1 MIRLAPYIAQRAPL
15 SRRQAEQAIKMGR
28 IAVDGVV
35 ATDFYA
41 ESFTTIALDGADL
54 LLPPS
59 PKMWI
64 YYKPVGELV
73 TRFDPQGR
81 PTVFDALRPQLPEGP
96 LVCVGRLDYE
106 SEGLLLLTNA
116 PSVAHSLEKG
126 RLNRC
131 YRVWV
136 RGQLTEDRIN
146 ALENGMTIEDIYY
159 RPCRIMV
166 ERQSDGCS
174 QVLVTLTE
182 GKKREIRV
190 LMSAINQHVTRLMRI
205 SFGPFRLGGLVAGNV
220 IPVEDAAVDAFLASV
235 EEEKKRLSQRQ
246 PGSIP
251 RRTDGKPRSVF
262 SAQFCG
268 KRSEH
273 SGRNEEIKQNAIKSR
288 WEKRAPKEQEGDGV
302 SAPRPAYGSAPRP
315 AYGSARPSSEGSS
328 GSRPAYG
335 APRSDSPRP
344 AYSAS
349 RPSSEGG
356 SRPAYGAPRSDSP
369 RPAYGSAPRAAYGS
383 APRPAYG
390 GGAPRS
396 DSPRPAYGSKPRSFG
411 EGKPSYGSAPRAAY
425 GSSSGSRPA
434 YGSSRPS
441 SEGSSG
447 SRPAYGGGAPRS
459 DSPRPAYGSKPRSFG
474 EGKPAYGAPRSD
486 SPRPAYGSKP
496 RSFGEGKPAYGAP
509 RSDSPR
515 PAYGPSRPSSEGGS
529 RPAYGAP
536 RIGKPVSRSPKTPR
550 PTLKLDK

>member
-1 MIRLAPYIAQRAPL
+1 VIRLAPYIAQRAPL

-28 IAVDGVV
+28 ITVDGVV

-41 ESFTTIALDGADL
+41 ESFTTIGLDGTDL
-54 LLPPS
+54 LLPPP

-136 RGQLTEDRIN
+136 RGQLTDDRIK

-159 RPCRIMV
+159 RPCRIIV

-190 LMSAINQHVTRLMRI
+190 LMSAVNQHVTRLMRI

-220 IPVEDAAVDAFLASV
+220 IPVADEAVNAFLASV

-246 PGSIP
+246 PGSISH
-251 RRTDGKPRSVF
+251 RTDGKPRSVLSPKF
-262 SAQFCG
+262 PG
-268 KRSEH
+268 DRRGGGRSEY
-273 SGRNEEIKQNAIKSR
+273 SGRNEEVKKNAIKNR
-288 WEKRAPKEQEGDGV
+288 WEKRAPKEREEQTAEGKP
-302 SAPRPAYGSAPRP
+302 SYGS
-315 AYGSARPSSEGSS
+315 S
-328 GSRPAYG
+328 
-335 APRSDSPRP
+335 
-344 AYSAS
+344 
-349 RPSSEGG
+349 
-356 SRPAYGAPRSDSP
+356 APRSDSP
-369 RPAYGSAPRAAYGS
+369 RPAYGSSSGSRPAYGS
-383 APRPAYG
+383 KPRSFGEGKPSYGSSAPRSDSPRPAYG
-390 GGAPRS
+390 SSSGSRPAYGSSAPRSDSPRPAYGSSSGSRPAYGSSAPRS

-411 EGKPSYGSAPRAAY
+411 ESKPAY

-434 YGSSRPS
+434 YGSS
-441 SEGSSG
+441 
-447 SRPAYGGGAPRS
+447 APRS
-459 DSPRPAYGSKPRSFG
+459 DSPRPAYGSSSGSRPAYGSKPRSFG
-474 EGKPAYGAPRSD
+474 EGKPSYGSSAPRSD
-486 SPRPAYGSKP
+486 SPRPAYG
-496 RSFGEGKPAYGAP
+496 AP
-509 RSDSPR
+509 RT
-515 PAYGPSRPSSEGGS
+515 SRPGFRFTS
-529 RPAYGAP
+529 
-536 RIGKPVSRSPKTPR
+536 SPKPPR

>member
-59 PKMWI
+59 PKMWL

-288 WEKRAPKEQEGDGV
+288 WEKRAPKQTEEGGE
-302 SAPRPAYGSAPRP
+302 SAPRAAYGSSSGSRPAYGS
-315 AYGSARPSSEGSS
+315 SRPSSEGSS
-328 GSRPAYG
+328 GS
-335 APRSDSPRP
+335 
-344 AYSAS
+344 
-349 RPSSEGG
+349 
-356 SRPAYGAPRSDSP
+356 
-369 RPAYGSAPRAAYGS
+369 
-383 APRPAYG
+383 RPAYG

>member
-1 MIRLAPYIAQRAPL
+1 VIRLAPYIAQRAPL

-246 PGSIP
+246 SGSILH
-251 RRTDGKPRSVF
+251 RADGKPRSVLSPKF
-262 SAQFCG
+262 SG
-268 KRSEH
+268 DRSGAGRSAASRGQY
-273 SGRNEEIKQNAIKSR
+273 SGRNEDVKQNAIKSR

-315 AYGSARPSSEGSS
+315 
-328 GSRPAYG
+328 
-335 APRSDSPRP
+335 
-344 AYSAS
+344 
-349 RPSSEGG
+349 
-356 SRPAYGAPRSDSP
+356 
-369 RPAYGSAPRAAYGS
+369 
-383 APRPAYG
+383 
-390 GGAPRS
+390 
-396 DSPRPAYGSKPRSFG
+396 
-411 EGKPSYGSAPRAAY
+411 AY

-474 EGKPAYGAPRSD
+474 EGKPA
-486 SPRPAYGSKP
+486 
-496 RSFGEGKPAYGAP
+496 
-509 RSDSPR
+509 
-515 PAYGPSRPSSEGGS
+515 
-529 RPAYGAP
+529 
-536 RIGKPVSRSPKTPR
+536 
-550 PTLKLDK
+550 